1 MPAEHK
7 LWVSMVLP
15 CERERVFAFFAEAAN
30 LERITP
36 PELYFHI
43 VSPQPIIMGEGAQIE
58 YHLRLH
64 GWPFNWLTQITRWEP
79 PGMFVDEQIAGPY
92 GRWVHTHRFHEQK
105 SGTVIEDDVRY
116 RLPLYPLG
124 EVAYPLVRWQ
134 LRRIFAF
141 RHQTIREIF
150 SALAPA

>member
-15 CERERVFAFFAEAAN
+15 CEREHVFSFFAEATN

-36 PELYFHI
+36 PELHFHV
-43 VSPQPIIMGEGAQIE
+43 VSPQPIIMQMGTKIE
-58 YHLRLH
+58 YHLRLY
-64 GWPFNWLTQITRWEP
+64 GLPFAWLTQITHWDP
-79 PGMFVDEQIAGPY
+79 PHMFVDEQIAGPY
-92 GRWVHTHRFHEQK
+92 GRWVHTHRFHHQK

-124 EVAYPLVRWQ
+124 EAASRLVRWQ

-141 RHQTIREIF
+141 RQQTIREIF
-150 SALAPA
+150 SGLAPV

>member
-36 PELYFHI
+36 PELHFQ
-43 VSPQPIIMGEGAQIE
+43 VVTPQPIIMQEGAQIE
-58 YHLRLH
+58 YHLRLY
-64 GWPFNWLTQITRWEP
+64 GWPFTWLTQITRWDP
-79 PGMFVDEQIAGPY
+79 PCMFVDEQIAGPY
-92 GRWVHTHRFHEQK
+92 GQWVHTHRFHEQK

-116 RLPLYPLG
+116 GCPCIHWVKSPI
-124 EVAYPLVRWQ
+124 P
-134 LRRIFAF
+134 
-141 RHQTIREIF
+141 
-150 SALAPA
+150 

>member
-30 LERITP
+30 LERITS
-36 PELYFHI
+36 PELQFQ
-43 VSPQPIIMGEGAQIE
+43 VVTPQPIVMRMGTQIE
-58 YHLRLH
+58 YHLRLY
-64 GWPFNWLTQITRWEP
+64 GWPFTWLTHITRWEP
-79 PGMFVDEQIAGPY
+79 PHVFTDEQIAGPY
-92 GRWVHTHRFHEQK
+92 GQWVHTHRFHEQK

-124 EVAYPLVRWQ
+124 EITYPVVRWQ

-141 RHQTIREIF
+141 RQQAIREIF
-150 SALAPA
+150 NGPATA